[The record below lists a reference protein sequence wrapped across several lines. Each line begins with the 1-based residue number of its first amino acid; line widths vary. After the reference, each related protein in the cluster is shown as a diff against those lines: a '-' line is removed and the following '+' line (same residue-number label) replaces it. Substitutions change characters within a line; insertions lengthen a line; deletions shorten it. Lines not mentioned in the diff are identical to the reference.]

1 MTLKSTVNAVRS
13 ALQLSNRLGPFLLIA
28 ILLPIGLLV
37 LFGLYAII
45 RYNYILTFVG
55 LLGLLTLAAMLPYFL
70 AARRRRKKAPQIE
83 ASLEATLEKE
93 LETPA
98 YWTPWDKQVQ
108 QTLLPEVV
116 TLVQSTET
124 WRSVPDS
131 ALILARSVAEQYGKG
146 SKHAEWAFSPIAL
159 LAILEQLT
167 QRYRRTLKANVP
179 GINHLKV
186 SHVLWLEEKADQFAP
201 AMTLINVYRKV
212 RMLTPEGMLAE
223 LGSQALGQSFEGLS
237 DEMQQRLKRLL
248 LLEVLRS
255 AIDLYGGHFRFEDD
269 ELDVTAATRKDDTR
283 HADKPEPIRVCL
295 IGQTGAGKSSII
307 NALTEGWQ
315 AETSALPST
324 DRGLVYECKVD
335 GIPFLRL
342 LDLPGLNGDAK
353 IEKVLFEEMVQSD
366 MVLWVLRANQ
376 PARKLD
382 QEFGEHFRQWH
393 SKRIHYQPPPLIG
406 LLNQIDRLGVQND
419 WQPPYELDNPE
430 PGSKAELIREALD
443 FNREVLGLDDI
454 LPLCVSPEREQYNV
468 EALRDLLS
476 KRYDKAIN
484 VQLNRKRREASSF
497 SASREWKRARQAA
510 GSLYELMRPRDK

>member
-1 MTLKSTVNAVRS
+1 
-13 ALQLSNRLGPFLLIA
+13 
-28 ILLPIGLLV
+28 
-37 LFGLYAII
+37 
-45 RYNYILTFVG
+45 
-55 LLGLLTLAAMLPYFL
+55 
-70 AARRRRKKAPQIE
+70 
-83 ASLEATLEKE
+83 
-93 LETPA
+93 
-98 YWTPWDKQVQ
+98 
-108 QTLLPEVV
+108 
-116 TLVQSTET
+116 
-124 WRSVPDS
+124 
-131 ALILARSVAEQYGKG
+131 
-146 SKHAEWAFSPIAL
+146 
-159 LAILEQLT
+159 
-167 QRYRRTLKANVP
+167 
-179 GINHLKV
+179 
-186 SHVLWLEEKADQFAP
+186 
-201 AMTLINVYRKV
+201 
-212 RMLTPEGMLAE
+212 
-223 LGSQALGQSFEGLS
+223 
-237 DEMQQRLKRLL
+237 MQQRLKRLL

-255 AIDLYGGHFRFEDD
+255 AIDLSGGHFRFEDD
-269 ELDVTAATRKDDTR
+269 ELNVTAATRKDDTR
-283 HADKPEPIRVCL
+283 NADKPEPIRICL

-353 IEKVLFEEMVQSD
+353 IEKILFEEMVQSD
-366 MVLWVLRANQ
+366 MVLWVLRAHQ

-406 LLNQIDRLGVQND
+406 LLNQVDRLGIQND
-419 WQPPYELDNPE
+419 WPPPYELEKPE

-476 KRYDKAIN
+476 QRYDKAIN
-484 VQLNRKRREASSF
+484 VQLNRKRREASGF

-510 GSLYELMRPRDK
+510 GSLVELMRKRD

>member
-1 MTLKSTVNAVRS
+1 MTLKTTLSAVRAAARFS
-13 ALQLSNRLGPFLLIA
+13 DRLTPFLLIA
-28 ILLPIGLLV
+28 ILLPIALLAF
-37 LFGLYAII
+37 FGLYAIF

-55 LLGLLTLAAMLPYFL
+55 LLGLLTLASMVPYFL
-70 AARRRRKKAPQIE
+70 AARRRRKNAPQIE
-83 ASLEATLEKE
+83 ASLEASLEKE
-93 LETPA
+93 VETPA

-108 QTLLPEVV
+108 QELLPEVI
-116 TLVQSTET
+116 TLVQGTET
-124 WRSVPDS
+124 WRDVPES
-131 ALILARSVAEQYGKG
+131 ALVLARSVAAQYGKG
-146 SKHAEWAFSPIAL
+146 KRHSEWAFSPIAL
-159 LAILEQLT
+159 LAITEQLT
-167 QRYRRTLKANVP
+167 QRYRSTLRNNVP

-201 AMTLINVYRKV
+201 AMTLVNVYRKV

-237 DEMQQRLKRLL
+237 DEMQQRMKRLL
-248 LLEVLRS
+248 MLEVLRS
-255 AIDLYGGHFRFEDD
+255 AIDLYGGHFRFDDD
-269 ELDVTAATRKDDTR
+269 ELTVTAATRKDDERTVGR
-283 HADKPEPIRVCL
+283 PEPVRVCL
-295 IGQTGAGKSSII
+295 IGQTGAGKSSVI

-353 IEKVLFEEMVQSD
+353 IEKVLFEEMIQAD

-393 SKRIHYQPPPLIG
+393 SKRIDYQPPPLIG
-406 LLNQIDRLGVQND
+406 LLNQVDRLGIQNE
-419 WQPPYELDNPE
+419 WQPPYELDSPE

-443 FNREVLGLDDI
+443 FNQDVLQLDDI
-454 LPLCVSPEREQYNV
+454 LPLCVSPERAQYNV
-468 EALRDLLS
+468 DTLRDLLS

-484 VQLNRKRREASSF
+484 VQLNRKRREASKF

-510 GSLYELMRPRDK
+510 GSLVDLMRREK